1 MLAPVTAREQTM
13 PEEEEDIIFLGFF
26 KCIYLDFYLPTIED
40 NHYISQYLGIKL
52 HFIFLKDIL

>member
-26 KCIYLDFYLPTIED
+26 KYIYLDFYLPTIED
-40 NHYISQYLGIKL
+40 TTIVFPNIWE
-52 HFIFLKDIL
+52 